1 MAASVAART
10 RDDGSV
16 EWQTTRFTR
25 DKLGRDGFKVLDT
38 VTISCV
44 YHPPKD
50 GASAWYELTHV
61 YVPATAL
68 PELLVPA
75 TKNGAAHGHSM
86 AQSETVFF
94 YGN

>member
-1 MAASVAART
+1 M
-10 RDDGSV
+10 
-16 EWQTTRFTR
+16 
-25 DKLGRDGFKVLDT
+25 
-38 VTISCV
+38 TISCV

-75 TKNGAAHGHSM
+75 RNALLAAADARFEAARDEVAPGHASKV
-86 AQSETVFF
+86 APGHASSR
-94 YGN
+94 